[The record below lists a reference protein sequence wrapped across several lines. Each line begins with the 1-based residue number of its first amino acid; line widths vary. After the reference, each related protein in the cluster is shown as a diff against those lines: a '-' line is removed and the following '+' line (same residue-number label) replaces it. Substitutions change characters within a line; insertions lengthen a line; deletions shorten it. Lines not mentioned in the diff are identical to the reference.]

1 MSANVIPVFGKAIY
15 EKRLDLKTR
24 EIVPLIDDAVKPFLD
39 NKQSSKG
46 QCYNSKD
53 AFYVLEQDKFKF
65 LKEIIRSEFK
75 EYFHGAL
82 KYTND
87 FKITT
92 SWFTILEETKKVQV
106 HTHHNCF
113 MSGVLYLQA
122 DKDSG
127 DIVFQDFNDK
137 RHSLV
142 PTEYNIF
149 NCTSWRFT
157 PSDGLLLFF
166 PAELYHSVDE
176 NKSNITRYSLAF
188 NIIPIGT
195 LGSEKNDS
203 HYVSDKTLYE

>member
-1 MSANVIPVFGKAIY
+1 MN
-15 EKRLDLKTR
+15 EK
-24 EIVPLIDDAVKPFLD
+24 
-39 NKQSSKG
+39 SKK
-46 QCYNSKD
+46 S
-53 AFYVLEQDKFKF
+53 
-65 LKEIIRSEFK
+65 
-75 EYFHGAL
+75 
-82 KYTND
+82 
-87 FKITT
+87 
-92 SWFTILEETKKVQV
+92 
-106 HTHHNCF
+106 
-113 MSGVLYLQA
+113 SGVSAEKKETGFSIEKKGSGFSTEKKETGFSTEKKGSGLSTEKKESSLAA
-122 DKDSG
+122 DKQETGTPINQKENSIDKGESSPVANEKNSAPLKKHG
-127 DIVFQDFNDK
+127 KKKPVLFSAIGIFILVICLVALYVFQDFNDK

-188 NIIPIGT
+188 NIIPIDT